1 MTNKEKTSFAIE
13 ALKASGCDKGQC
25 VSTFVRAREV
35 TALSGNIELLRSVSE
50 HVSMDLTAYKDGK
63 KGSIHISSGDEEDI
77 RQAARAC
84 LESSKGGKAD
94 NTPFMNEIPAAKEF
108 SGTAREFSVDT
119 LLMRTQEFLQEAKA
133 RYPQV
138 MIRQL
143 ILLYESQERHY
154 KNTEGTELSSNSES
168 YQLSV
173 MVSGFEG
180 SKNSS
185 FYSYSFSFDDLN
197 QPLMEKAMIAKCL
210 EDAQHMV
217 NTVRAE
223 SKHTGTLLVAP
234 HCLRGFIS
242 QMLNAF
248 ASSGALIGGNSRWQ
262 NAVGTV
268 VADSCFTLKSC
279 PLSSAMAKNVYF
291 TDDGFE
297 TEDVTLI
304 ENGVLKTLCP
314 NYYTAN
320 KTGLAHYRGAASY
333 VIEPGDKELQEI
345 IASIDNGILINRFS
359 GGNAGASGELSGI
372 AKNSF
377 FIKDGKLGEA
387 AGETMISCNLAEML
401 LNIGAISR
409 ECVNDGVSSLPYI
422 AFKNVTIF

>member
-1 MTNKEKTSFAIE
+1 MTNREKTAFAVQS
-13 ALKASGCDKGQC
+13 LKECGCDKGQC
-25 VSTFVRAREV
+25 VSTFVRAKEV

-50 HVSMDLTAYKDGK
+50 HVSMDLTAFKDGK
-63 KGSIHISSGDEEDI
+63 KGSIHISSGDEETI
-77 RQAARAC
+77 RQAAGAC
-84 LESSKGGKAD
+84 VESSKGGKAD
-94 NTPFMNEIPAAKEF
+94 DTPFMNEIPAVKEF
-108 SGTAREFSVDT
+108 SGASSEFSMDA
-119 LLMRTQEFLQEAKA
+119 LLMRTQEFLQEAKT

-143 ILLYESQERHY
+143 VLLSESQERCY
-154 KNTEGTELSSNSES
+154 KNTEGVDLFSNTESFQVSL
-168 YQLSV
+168 

-185 FYSYSFSFDDLN
+185 FYSYGFSFDDLDE
-197 QPLMEKAMIAKCL
+197 PLMEKAMVAKCL

-223 SKHTGTLLVAP
+223 TKSTGTLLVAP
-234 HCLRGFIS
+234 HCLRGFIG
-242 QMLNAF
+242 QLLNAF

-268 VADSCFTLKSC
+268 VADPRLTLKSC
-279 PLSSAMAKNVYF
+279 PLSEAMAKKVYF

-297 TEDVTLI
+297 TENVPLI

-314 NYYTAN
+314 DYYTSN
-320 KTGLAHYRGAASY
+320 KTGLGHYKGASSY
-333 VIEPGDKELQEI
+333 VIEPGDKSLSDI
-345 IASIDNGILINRFS
+345 IASIENGIIINRFS

-387 AGETMISCNLAEML
+387 AGETMISCNLADML
-401 LNIGAISR
+401 LNIEAISK
-409 ECVNDGVSSLPYI
+409 ECVNDGASSLPYI